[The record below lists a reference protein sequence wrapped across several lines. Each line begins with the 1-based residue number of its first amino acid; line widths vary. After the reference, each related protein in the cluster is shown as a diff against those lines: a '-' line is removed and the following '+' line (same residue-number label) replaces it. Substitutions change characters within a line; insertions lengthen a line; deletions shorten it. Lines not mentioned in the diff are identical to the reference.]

1 MNATNL
7 YFKQFQ
13 EQLKN
18 GLDIKLTS
26 SKAVVKRYLMAEF
39 ARQLYGE
46 NYYYEI
52 VPKEDAMIKEVLRD
66 ENGSIIRMWF

>member
-1 MNATNL
+1 
-7 YFKQFQ
+7 
-13 EQLKN
+13 
-18 GLDIKLTS
+18 
-26 SKAVVKRYLMAEF
+26 MAEF

-66 ENGSIIRMWF
+66 VKWH